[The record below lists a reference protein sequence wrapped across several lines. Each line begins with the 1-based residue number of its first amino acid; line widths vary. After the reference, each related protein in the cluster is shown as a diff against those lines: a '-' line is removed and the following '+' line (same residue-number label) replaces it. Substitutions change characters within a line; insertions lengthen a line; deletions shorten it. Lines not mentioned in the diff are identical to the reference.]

1 MTLKADLRPQLTV
14 LEGGR
19 SRQVRVGSLKVVVAP
34 RDRSPF
40 PVEAVAAEEDTF
52 LVLSTPPRLPLP
64 AQHPIRVMT
73 SVWELQPE
81 PLGTVVVKGEHPLR
95 LLAVVHDLNQDPT
108 WREEW
113 IVGAI
118 DAILRQAAQRRLTA
132 MALPL
137 LGCRH
142 GRLSPERF
150 VELLTAS
157 LVRLA
162 PDGLRHLWLMTPRL
176 LEQRVKDRLR
186 QLAPSCHPIPH

>member
-1 MTLKADLRPQLTV
+1 MTVKAEPRPQLTV
-14 LEGGR
+14 LEGGL

-40 PVEAVAAEEDTF
+40 PVEAVAVEEDTY

-73 SVWELQPE
+73 SLWELRPE
-81 PLGTVVVKGEHPLR
+81 PPGTVVVRGEQPLR
-95 LLAVVHDLNQDPT
+95 LLAVVHDLNCDPT

-113 IVGAI
+113 VVGAV
-118 DAILRQAAQRRLTA
+118 DAILMEIARRQLTA
-132 MALPL
+132 VALPL

-142 GRLSPERF
+142 GRLTPERF
-150 VELLTAS
+150 VELLISS
-157 LVRLA
+157 LARLA
-162 PDGLRHLWLMTPRL
+162 PDDLQRLWLLTPRL

-186 QLAPSCHPIPH
+186 QLAPTTLPLAH